1 MKIRAA
7 LCLLLVLLSACA
19 PPPLSEAWGRG
30 LDVIMSK
37 VIEPRRPPFEPQVSL
52 Q

>member
-30 LDVIMSK
+30 LYWLQGPSVY
-37 VIEPRRPPFEPQVSL
+37 PRCR
-52 Q
+52 